1 MLNGYKSKLQ
11 SMGIWGAGLVLL
23 STGVQAVAT
32 HFGFTIGET
41 DMSEA
46 VVQITNITAGIS
58 GLIALYGRIR
68 ATKKVW

>member
-11 SMGIWGAGLVLL
+11 SMGIWGSGLVIV
-23 STGVQAVAT
+23 SAGVQAVAT
-32 HFGFTIGET
+32 YFGFTVGEA
-41 DMSEA
+41 DMSQA

-58 GLIALYGRIR
+58 GLLALIGRIR